1 MEGAAAGIMA
11 PRLRLPVCFIMD
23 GGDETRG
30 GGGVPLLGMRC
41 LAKRAS
47 PAAQQTT
54 KNEAKLIG

>member
-1 MEGAAAGIMA
+1 MEGVAAGIMA
-11 PRLRLPVCFIMD
+11 LRPRLPVCFIMD